1 MTFGRRLLT
10 VLEIIRAYAGAYAE
24 ASYALA
30 MTAQNCS
37 ANPNALEDEGLTD
50 VIHAHLEQLREHCE
64 YLPVTAVKVD
74 KVLVWLRHPEVM
86 REVISA
92 ESVASNLA
100 EIQTRLVDE
109 LSTKL
114 FFHVPH
120 ERKQQFEEPLK
131 NWEIVVDKFPESIR
145 DVEEMNKCFALSR
158 YTASIFHALQVAEW
172 GAIYVGQFIGVED
185 HRLGWGATTKRLGE
199 IIAGGWDRAEQRF
212 KDKFKFLEQI
222 NRELNTMVFAWRHK
236 VDHAANRLAIMPNAD
251 FTPDVAEHIIQSVKV
266 FMARLAEEIM

>member
-1 MTFGRRLLT
+1 MTFGRRLIT
-10 VLEIIRAYAGAYAE
+10 ALEILRAHAE
-24 ASYALA
+24 AYSDASYSLA
-30 MTAQNCS
+30 MTAQSCS
-37 ANPNALEDEGLTD
+37 LRSDAMCDESLVAVIADKLEGLS
-50 VIHAHLEQLREHCE
+50 RHCE
-64 YLPVTAVKVD
+64 YLPVTSVKVGR
-74 KVLVWLRHPEVM
+74 VLAWLRAPKVAREIISGKMVGHHLSAIQEV
-86 REVISA
+86 
-92 ESVASNLA
+92 
-100 EIQTRLVDE
+100 LVDE

-131 NWEIVVDKFPESIR
+131 GWEVIVDKFPESIR

-172 GAIYVGQFIGVED
+172 GAIYVGQFIGVDD
-185 HRLGWGATTKRLGE
+185 HKLGWGATTKGLGD
-199 IIAGGWDRAEQRF
+199 IIAGGWGKAEQRF
-212 KDKFKFLEQI
+212 KNKFKFLEQI

-266 FMARLAEEIM
+266 FMSRLTEEIT